1 MRPIRLLVAADQQV
15 YLSLR
20 QACQVEVDLEL
31 LGQTQLGA
39 QAVELARITHADV
52 MILDLDLPNMD
63 PFPTI
68 RRVVAQNPDTQIIV
82 LSAHQRPDDLFEAI
96 KAGAC
101 GYLPKNIDQEK
112 LLQAIRAAHRG
123 QAQFDTLAA
132 AWVLNEYRRL
142 SQDPNDAK

>member
-1 MRPIRLLVAADQQV
+1 
-15 YLSLR
+15 
-20 QACQVEVDLEL
+20 
-31 LGQTQLGA
+31 
-39 QAVELARITHADV
+39 

-101 GYLPKNIDQEK
+101 GYLPKNTDQEK
-112 LLQAIRAAHRG
+112 VLQAIRAAHQG
-123 QAQFDTLAA
+123 QAQLNTLAA